1 MSEEYLRCY
10 AEISI
15 DNIRHNLLQARS
27 RIPEDT
33 KLLVVLKANAYGHGV
48 ENIAKSL
55 LDVADYYAVAT
66 VNEALELREDG
77 VAIPILVLGYA
88 SPKEYPAMISHN
100 VTATIYREEDARLLS
115 ETAVKLGM
123 DAHVHAAADTG
134 MTRIGF
140 KTDASG
146 ADAIAHIAKLP
157 GIRLEGMFTHFSC
170 ADQQDQTYT
179 MQQISRYENLI
190 QLLKE
195 RNVTIPIRHVCN
207 SAGIMQLDDWRYE
220 MVRAGIITYGI
231 YPSEDVDK
239 ERLDLR
245 PALSWYAHVIHVQ
258 EVPAGIGV
266 SYGATY
272 VTERPVTR
280 IATVSA
286 GYADG
291 YPRALSSKG
300 SVLIRGRRA
309 PILGRVCM
317 DQMMVDVTEIPDVQ
331 VEDVV
336 TLIGRDG
343 KACIPVEEIADPAGR
358 FNYEMLCDISPR
370 VTRIYV

>member
-1 MSEEYLRCY
+1 MDLGVRPRCG
-10 AEISI
+10 I
-15 DNIRHNLLQARS
+15 D
-27 RIPEDT
+27 
-33 KLLVVLKANAYGHGV
+33 
-48 ENIAKSL
+48 
-55 LDVADYYAVAT
+55 
-66 VNEALELREDG
+66 
-77 VAIPILVLGYA
+77 
-88 SPKEYPAMISHN
+88 
-100 VTATIYREEDARLLS
+100 
-115 ETAVKLGM
+115 
-123 DAHVHAAADTG
+123 
-134 MTRIGF
+134 
-140 KTDASG
+140 
-146 ADAIAHIAKLP
+146 
-157 GIRLEGMFTHFSC
+157 
-170 ADQQDQTYT
+170 
-179 MQQISRYENLI
+179 
-190 QLLKE
+190 
-195 RNVTIPIRHVCN
+195 
-207 SAGIMQLDDWRYE
+207 
-220 MVRAGIITYGI
+220 
-231 YPSEDVDK
+231 SEDVDK

-343 KACIPVEEIADPAGR
+343 EAYISVEEVADPAGR